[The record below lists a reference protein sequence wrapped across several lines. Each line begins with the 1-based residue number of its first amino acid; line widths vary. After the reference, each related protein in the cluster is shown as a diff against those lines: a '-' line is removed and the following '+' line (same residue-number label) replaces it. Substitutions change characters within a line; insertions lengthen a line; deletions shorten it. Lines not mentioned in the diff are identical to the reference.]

1 MKSTKKIWAALA
13 VLVCIATMAQ
23 AQKDTVT
30 IEMEGARVELA
41 PTGEE
46 ISELLDV
53 IRSGAKRSQQI
64 IEEQRTRM
72 KAINKEVEAGK
83 MSKAEAEKQ
92 REKLVE
98 ETERKLEVLER
109 EMEAAGES
117 LGSQVE
123 ERVEVEIERSL
134 KGEENQDFA
143 EKWESEARAFEENSS
158 SDIELGWDQE
168 EGQGGDEDEWEWDE
182 DWEWDKK
189 KKNQNPTN
197 FIFDFHLG
205 FNTLLDDNGN
215 MLEGGAQLDDWR
227 SNIYEIGFNG
237 KTRMGSSSSK
247 AYIKYGVSFSWH
259 DWTLRGGNVINKDS
273 ANGGSIQFLKS
284 DLNVRHSEWRAA
296 FVNVPIM
303 LQLDLSERGMDN
315 GFTLGVGG
323 YGGLRMYSVR
333 EIKYNDFADDRT
345 KTKEYNNLFMNNW
358 RYGLMAQIG
367 FNSFKIT
374 AQYDMNPL
382 FRESHSPSQGDL
394 RNLNLTIGWSF

>member
-1 MKSTKKIWAALA
+1 
-13 VLVCIATMAQ
+13 MAQ

>member
-23 AQKDTVT
+23 APKDTVT